1 VSNNSYVTN
10 AAISLRAGSSCPK
23 IDPQQFI
30 PAIYP
35 GYALEAKRQQ
45 PHRLP

>member
-1 VSNNSYVTN
+1 VTDV
-10 AAISLRAGSSCPK
+10 AVSLRAGSSCLK
-23 IDPQQFI
+23 DDPQQFI
-30 PAIYP
+30 PAIFP